1 MSRVLP
7 QSLLRFAAG
16 LLPLLLLLACP
27 PSASAKIKYH
37 SVALGVARTVPYSQE
52 GDPDG
57 ALPTETRL
65 RVRPL
70 VVDGRVKDWTTGEV
84 HDITDRSFAVR
95 RAERVND
102 ALPTDD
108 HAIWVWQRGPWL
120 LVNRTTG
127 RISILH
133 LPDYDP
139 SVSNVVWFRDYG
151 AYCGLKPSGKTL
163 FAVVAQIAV
172 RRAVLS
178 KRLAAWHLADHPTPA
193 CAAAVWQRDPLQV
206 TFRPTNGVAHSFAVV
221 GSSAV
226 LVEQGDGA
234 DSSSGA
240 AN

>member
-226 LVEQGDGA
+226 LVEEGDGG
-234 DSSSGA
+234 DSSSGE